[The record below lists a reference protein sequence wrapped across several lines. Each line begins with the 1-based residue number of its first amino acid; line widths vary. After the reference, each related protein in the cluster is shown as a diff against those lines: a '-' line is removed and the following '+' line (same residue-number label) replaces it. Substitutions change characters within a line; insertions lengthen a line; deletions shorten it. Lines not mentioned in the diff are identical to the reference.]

1 MRQWNRILAAITA
14 VLLLGMLGGG
24 IALGVSGLPR
34 TAPGPAYAAVHWT
47 LWAVLLVGSAVCLV
61 LLRRPAFR
69 ENSRRLR
76 GLLLAAACTSAGV
89 QIIFFAECICQMIGL
104 EISADG
110 MKRYLDSWLFSLD
123 GLVFHLVLMV
133 LILLLAALFSDREL
147 RTGHRILSGILAA
160 LLLCTL
166 VRAIAHRFPDLR
178 LLAEIVLKAPGYV
191 LLWLFLF
198 FGTAACLVLLRRP
211 GFRENPRRLRGLLL
225 AAACTSA
232 GVQILDFVQNVLEL
246 KSSPYSTAEE
256 VKHSIL
262 YMLFSYQ
269 GLLPHLVLMALII
282 LAASLLP
289 VQEEA

>member
-34 TAPGPAYAAVHWT
+34 TAPGPVYAAVHWT
-47 LWAVLLVGSAVCLV
+47 LWAVLFVGSAVCLAQ
-61 LLRRPAFR
+61 LRRPAFR
-69 ENSRRLR
+69 DDLRRLR
-76 GLLLAAACTSAGV
+76 GLILGTACTSAGV

-133 LILLLAALFSDREL
+133 LILLLAALFSEKEL

-166 VRAIAHRFPDLR
+166 VRAMARRFPDLR
-178 LLAEIVLKAPGYV
+178 LLAEIVLKAPGYI

-198 FGTAACLVLLRRP
+198 CGSAVCLVLLRRP
-211 GFRENPRRLRGLLL
+211 AFRENSRRLRGLLL
-225 AAACTSA
+225 TAACTSA
-232 GVQILDFVQNVLEL
+232 GVRILDFVQNVLEL

-269 GLLPHLVLMALII
+269 GLLPHLVLMALIL

-289 VQEEA
+289 VQEEV

>member
-14 VLLLGMLGGG
+14 VLLLCMLGGG
-24 IALGVSGLPR
+24 IALGGNGLPR
-34 TAPGPAYAAVHWT
+34 TAPGPVYAAVHWT

-61 LLRRPAFR
+61 RLRRSGFG
-69 ENSRRLR
+69 EDLRRLR
-76 GLLLAAACTSAGV
+76 GLLIAAACTSAGV

-133 LILLLAALFSDREL
+133 LILLLAALFSEKEL

-166 VRAIAHRFPDLR
+166 VRAIAHRPTDPW

-211 GFRENPRRLRGLLL
+211 GFRDDSRRLRGLLL

-232 GVQILDFVQNVLEL
+232 GVRILDFVQNILEL
-246 KSSPYSTAEE
+246 NNSSYSAAEA
-256 VKHSIL
+256 VKTSTL

-269 GLLPHLVLMALII
+269 GLLPHLVLMALIV
-282 LAASLLP
+282 LAASVLP

>member
-1 MRQWNRILAAITA
+1 MRQWNRILVPITA
-14 VLLLGMLGGG
+14 VLLLCMLGGG
-24 IALGVSGLPR
+24 IALGVNGLPP
-34 TAPGPAYAAVHWT
+34 TAPGPVYAAVHWT

-61 LLRRPAFR
+61 RLRRPGFR
-69 ENSRRLR
+69 DDLRRLR
-76 GLLLAAACTSAGV
+76 GLLIGTACTSAGV

-133 LILLLAALFSDREL
+133 LILLLAALFSEKEL

-166 VRAIAHRFPDLR
+166 V
-178 LLAEIVLKAPGYV
+178 
-191 LLWLFLF
+191 
-198 FGTAACLVLLRRP
+198 GTAATLPTGLLPLVEILLRFPVQTVLWLLLVGGPATCLVLLRRP
-211 GFRENPRRLRGLLL
+211 GFRENPRRLRGLIL

-232 GVQILDFVQNVLEL
+232 GVRILDFVQNILEL
-246 KSSPYSTAEE
+246 NNSSYSAAET
-256 VKHSIL
+256 VKTSTL

-269 GLLPHLVLMALII
+269 GLLPHLVLMSLIV

>member
-14 VLLLGMLGGG
+14 VLLLCMLGGG
-24 IALGVSGLPR
+24 IALGGNGLPR
-34 TAPGPAYAAVHWT
+34 TAPGPVYAAVHWT

-61 LLRRPAFR
+61 RLRRSGFG
-69 ENSRRLR
+69 EDLRRLR
-76 GLLLAAACTSAGV
+76 GLLIAAACTSAGV

-133 LILLLAALFSDREL
+133 LILLLAALFSEKEL

-166 VRAIAHRFPDLR
+166 VRAIAHRPTDPW

-211 GFRENPRRLRGLLL
+211 GFRDDPRRLRGLLL

-232 GVQILDFVQNVLEL
+232 GVRILDFVQNILEL
-246 KSSPYSTAEE
+246 NNSSYSAAEA
-256 VKHSIL
+256 VKTSTL

-269 GLLPHLVLMALII
+269 GLLPHLVLMALIV
-282 LAASLLP
+282 LAASVLP

>member
-1 MRQWNRILAAITA
+1 MRQWNRILVPITA
-14 VLLLGMLGGG
+14 VLLLCMLGGG

-47 LWAVLLVGSAVCLV
+47 LWAVLLVGSAVCLAQ
-61 LLRRPAFR
+61 LRRPGFR
-69 ENSRRLR
+69 DDLRRLR

-89 QIIFFAECICQMIGL
+89 QIIFFAECICQMIRFD
-104 EISADG
+104 ISADG

-133 LILLLAALFSDREL
+133 LILLLAALFSEKEL

-166 VRAIAHRFPDLR
+166 VRAIARRFPDLR
-178 LLAEIVLKAPGYV
+178 LLAEIVFKAPGYI

-198 FGTAACLVLLRRP
+198 CGSAVCLVRLRRP
-211 GFRENPRRLRGLLL
+211 AFRENSRRLRGLLL
-225 AAACTSA
+225 AVACTSA
-232 GVQILDFVQNVLEL
+232 GVRILDFVQNVLEL

>member
-47 LWAVLLVGSAVCLV
+47 LWAVLLVGSAVCLAQ
-61 LLRRPAFR
+61 LRRPGFR
-69 ENSRRLR
+69 EKPRRLR
-76 GLLLAAACTSAGV
+76 GLLIGTACTSAGV
-89 QIIFFAECICQMIGL
+89 QLVFFAECCI
-104 EISADG
+104 
-110 MKRYLDSWLFSLD
+110 YLWKTSGDPYFVKNAIAGWLFSLD
-123 GLVFHLVLMV
+123 GLVFHWVLMV
-133 LILLLAALFSDREL
+133 LILLLAALFSEKEL

-166 VRAIAHRFPDLR
+166 VRAMARRFPDLR
-178 LLAEIVLKAPGYV
+178 LLAEIVLKAPGYI

-198 FGTAACLVLLRRP
+198 CGSAVCLVRLRRP
-211 GFRENPRRLRGLLL
+211 AFRENPRRLRGLLL

-232 GVQILDFVQNVLEL
+232 GVRILDFVQNVLEL

>member
-1 MRQWNRILAAITA
+1 MRQWNRILVPITA
-14 VLLLGMLGGG
+14 VLLCMLGGG
-24 IALGVSGLPR
+24 IALGGNGLPR
-34 TAPGPAYAAVHWT
+34 TAPGPVYAAVHWT
-47 LWAVLLVGSAVCLV
+47 LWAVLFVGSAVCLV
-61 LLRRPAFR
+61 RLRRPGFGDDL
-69 ENSRRLR
+69 RRLR
-76 GLLLAAACTSAGV
+76 GLILAATCTSAGV
-89 QIIFFAECICQMIGL
+89 QIIFFAECICQMIGF

-133 LILLLAALFSDREL
+133 LILLLAALFSEKEL

-166 VRAIAHRFPDLR
+166 VRAMARRFPDLR
-178 LLAEIVLKAPGYV
+178 LLAEIVLKAPGYI

-198 FGTAACLVLLRRP
+198 CGSAVCLVRLRRP
-211 GFRENPRRLRGLLL
+211 AFRENSRRLRGLLL
-225 AAACTSA
+225 AVACTSA
-232 GVQILDFVQNVLEL
+232 GVRILDFVQNVLEL

-256 VKHSIL
+256 ANHSIL

-269 GLLPHLVLMALII
+269 GLLPHLVLMALIL
-282 LAASLLP
+282 LAASVLP

>member
-14 VLLLGMLGGG
+14 VLLLCMLGGG

-34 TAPGPAYAAVHWT
+34 TAPGPVYAAVHWT
-47 LWAVLLVGSAVCLV
+47 LWAVLLVGSAVCLAQ
-61 LLRRPAFR
+61 LRRPAFR
-69 ENSRRLR
+69 DDLRRLR

-89 QIIFFAECICQMIGL
+89 QIIFLAECICQMIRFD
-104 EISADG
+104 ISADG

-133 LILLLAALFSDREL
+133 LILLLAALFPEKEL

-166 VRAIAHRFPDLR
+166 VRAIAHRPTDPW
-178 LLAEIVLKAPGYV
+178 LLAEIVLKAPGYI

-198 FGTAACLVLLRRP
+198 CGSAVCLVRLRRP
-211 GFRENPRRLRGLLL
+211 AFRENSRRLRGLLL
-225 AAACTSA
+225 AVACTSA
-232 GVQILDFVQNVLEL
+232 GVRILDFVQNVLEL

-256 VKHSIL
+256 VKLSIL

-269 GLLPHLVLMALII
+269 GLLPHLVLMSLII